1 MKFATIYKYI
11 YLNYIMQAG
20 RMIYNCDTLDKCI
33 VQYFFFCLGYIQIM
47 FKTINMTYTYYLS
60 LFKIIWPVDK
70 NN

>member
-1 MKFATIYKYI
+1 
-11 YLNYIMQAG
+11 MQAG

-33 VQYFFFCLGYIQIM
+33 VQYFFLCLGYIQIM